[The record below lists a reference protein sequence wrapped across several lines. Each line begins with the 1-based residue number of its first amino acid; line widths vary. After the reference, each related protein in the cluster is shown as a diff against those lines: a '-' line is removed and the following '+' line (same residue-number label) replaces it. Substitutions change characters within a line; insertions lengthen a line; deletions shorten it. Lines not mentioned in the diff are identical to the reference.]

1 MSRVTGHAPV
11 KGGSAA
17 PKAAP
22 KQSGKAKAPG
32 RKQFDRDTA
41 ELIAKKAGDRSFD
54 TVRDLLRFAQKDVP
68 SLEDHN
74 LRQLISRFPDVLGD
88 FTSRAMHAPVPAEAR
103 ARIIELA
110 LAHPTLDYAA
120 LAKLFAADKAL
131 KGVLPWSEEEVGRLR
146 EPSRILPSERK
157 REDALAEI
165 AAAALSKSKL
175 DLEGA
180 AAALDADHPGV
191 SSALLLKLAPRSPTL
206 AAAIVKLSAKP
217 EAKPGKPET
226 LTLDL
231 EQCRELKLSEELMGR
246 VLRVRE
252 DGLVS
257 QIAAELEEISINV
270 GHNDQHLAPHDLS
283 KASPRAKG
291 VMAEVHELL
300 GLKRLSLDAIDEVL
314 PAVVA
319 KLAERERKD
328 ESSSAALYLPAAQET
343 IDVLSADH
351 QRAVL
356 GEGEPVET
364 YYERWKLSSGI
375 FQRFRQVAPEAFP
388 VEAGLSL
395 SPERRARAAK
405 LYAQLMA
412 GELNQTAFFARA
424 KLSKAELL
432 LLQTADPKHFPR
444 PKDLPSYY
452 SMAGKNVKEASE
464 PLATSL
470 APEFKAL
477 VTEGTLSRGEFAI
490 HAGITKY
497 VLDQLLNAYPELL
510 PRPARWSEGSP
521 EGDILAPLI
530 GAVAKKVVAE
540 DVLSSV
546 DEVLAAVNATGAIVD
561 TYGPISRWR
570 YEVLR
575 ANYPEEF
582 PDFKDIPGILAVL
595 KEEVSEHLLKDQG
608 LTPSQLTALMQKR
621 HPRFRMN
628 RIYQLREAY
637 PELIPSF
644 ASVIVPKETRRS
656 DAVRLAKAMTAEPE
670 VSIRAFAERWA
681 KKEPRFNRDYL
692 YRIRHEFAVE
702 LFSSGD
708 AAYQAVA
715 SQRST
720 LKVAELLA
728 EIIRLSEPGT
738 NESLI
743 LGRLNKVLQAE
754 GLPPYEGGVFPKNL
768 MTRLKDRYGNF
779 EEQGARAAA
788 QVVTEYAR
796 AAKKGT
802 TPAEILAQVAQDYP
816 SLDAGRI
823 AQYRALWLKDP
834 EAYGV
839 DLTARGEKL
848 KAPRYLGGWDV
859 ERAIFKPAAH
869 DPLLAA
875 QLGRASQFLRMPREL
890 PMLTEM
896 VDELEGKAP
905 LKGKNFLWVTHLLG
919 STVPL
924 ADALVAA
931 GLNTSGAV
939 VVGTPYGTNASVREA
954 FEDRGFSV
962 RVPELDSVSFRKKV
976 EEGLDAAVA
985 EHKKNH
991 QPIVVLDDGGL
1002 VAELLHSK
1010 PKKYGSVL
1018 GAFKIVEQTTRGITA
1033 AEERDLEVPIINV
1046 ARSKSKSV
1054 EGALIGRAVPAKIEQ
1069 ALARVGESAAG
1080 KQVTVVGYGVI
1091 GEAIAKGLAEH
1102 DAKVTVVEA
1111 SPARAAEATAAGF
1124 KVTTLE
1130 AALPHTRILVG
1141 ATGKESIHLSHLQAL
1156 KSGSIVVSAS
1166 SKQLEIDM
1174 KGLRDHA
1181 KRTLIPCDDP
1191 LVKLPTAKYQLGSK
1205 QLTVLGD
1212 GWPINFDGD
1221 VEDIPAEEIQLTRCA
1236 MFLGALQAASLKAHA
1251 SGAKRL
1257 IPLDEEQDEM
1267 LYARF
1272 MSERSGAKQRPIGD
1286 PARYLEDVRALAA
1299 KIGV

>member
-1 MSRVTGHAPV
+1 MSRVQGHAPA
-11 KGGSAA
+11 KGASAA
-17 PKAAP
+17 PAKAA
-22 KQSGKAKAPG
+22 KKTSAVSG

-41 ELIAKKAGDRSFD
+41 ELIAKKAGDRAFD
-54 TVRDLLRFAQKDVP
+54 SVRDLLRFAQKDVP

-103 ARIIELA
+103 ARIITLA

-120 LAKLFAADKAL
+120 LAKLFAADKEL
-131 KGVLPWSEEEVGRLR
+131 KGVLPWSEDEVGRLR

-157 REDALAEI
+157 REDALAAL
-165 AAAALSKSKL
+165 AAAALSKSTL
-175 DLEGA
+175 DLEGSA
-180 AAALDADHPGV
+180 AAISEDYPGV
-191 SSALLLKLAPRSPTL
+191 TSELLLKLAPRSPPL
-206 AAAIVKLSAKP
+206 AAAIVKLGAKGA
-217 EAKPGKPET
+217 AKESKPKAT
-226 LTLDL
+226 PLSL
-231 EQCRELKLSEELMGR
+231 EQCRELKLSAELMGR
-246 VLRVRE
+246 ALRIRE
-252 DGLVS
+252 DGLVAG
-257 QIAAELEEISINV
+257 IAAELEEISTNV

-283 KASPRAKG
+283 GASPRIKG
-291 VMAEVHELL
+291 VMAEVHEIL

-314 PAVVA
+314 PGVVA
-319 KLAERERKD
+319 KIAERERKD
-328 ESSSAALYLPAAQET
+328 ESSSAPLYLSAARET
-343 IDVLSADH
+343 IAVLSDDH
-351 QRAVL
+351 RRAVH
-356 GEGEPVET
+356 GEGEPVDT
-364 YYERWKLSSGI
+364 YYDRWKLSTAL
-375 FQRFRQVAPEAFP
+375 FQRFREVAPEAFP
-388 VEAGLSL
+388 VEGAPVL

-405 LYAQLMA
+405 LYAQLMD
-412 GELNQTAFFARA
+412 GELNQGEFFGRS

-432 LLQTADPKHFPR
+432 LLQTADPEHFPR
-444 PKDLPSYY
+444 PKDLPSHY
-452 SMAGKNVKEASE
+452 SMAGKNIKAASE
-464 PLATSL
+464 QLAESL
-470 APEFKAL
+470 AADFKAQ
-477 VTEGTLSRGEFAI
+477 VTKGSLSRGEFAI
-490 HAGITKY
+490 QAGITKH
-497 VLDQLLNAYPELL
+497 VLDQLMNGYPELL
-510 PRPARWSEGSP
+510 PRPARWTEGGP
-521 EGDILAPLI
+521 DEDALASLV
-530 GAVAKKVVAE
+530 GAVAKKVIE
-540 DVLSSV
+540 QDVLTSL
-546 DEVLAAVNATGAIVD
+546 DEVLAVVNAKSNITAKH
-561 TYGPISRWR
+561 GPISRWR
-570 YEVLR
+570 YEMLR
-575 ANYPEEF
+575 SNYPEEF
-582 PDFKDIPGILAVL
+582 PNLKDIPGILAVL
-595 KEEVSEHLLKDQG
+595 KDEVSELLEKDQG
-608 LTPSQLTALMQKR
+608 LTPSELTALMQKR
-621 HPRFRMN
+621 HPRFRLN

-644 ASVIVPKETRRS
+644 AAVIVPKETRRS
-656 DAVRLAKAMTAEPE
+656 DAVRLVKAMTAEPE
-670 VSIRAFAERWA
+670 VSIRALAERWA

-738 NESLI
+738 VETTI
-743 LGRLNKVLQAE
+743 LARLNLVLVAE
-754 GLPPYEGGVFPKNL
+754 GLPPYEGSLVPNNL
-768 MTRLKDRYGNF
+768 MSRLKERYGGF

-788 QVVTEYAR
+788 KVVTEYAR

-802 TPAEILAQVAQDYP
+802 SSADILAEVSKDYP
-816 SLDAGRI
+816 SLDANKL
-823 AQYRALWLKDP
+823 AQYRALWISDP

-848 KAPRYLGGWDV
+848 KGARYLGGWDV

-869 DPLLAA
+869 DPILAA
-875 QLGRASQFLRMPREL
+875 ELGRASQFLRMPREL

-896 VDELEGKAP
+896 VDELDGKTP
-905 LKGKNFLWVTHLLG
+905 LKAKNFLWVTHLLG
-919 STVPL
+919 SNVPL

-931 GLNTSGAV
+931 GLKTSGAI

-962 RVPELDSVSFRKKV
+962 RVPALDSASFRQKV

-1002 VAELLHSK
+1002 VAEILHSN
-1010 PKKYGSVL
+1010 PKEYGSVL

-1046 ARSKSKSV
+1046 ARSRSKSV

-1080 KQVTVVGYGVI
+1080 KHVTVVGYGVI

-1102 DAKVTVVEA
+1102 QAKVTVVEA
-1111 SPARAAEATAAGF
+1111 SPARAAEAIAAGF
-1124 KVTTLE
+1124 EVTTLE
-1130 AALPHTRILVG
+1130 EALGHTHILVG

-1166 SKQLEIDM
+1166 SKQLEVDM
-1174 KGLRDHA
+1174 KGLQKKA
-1181 KRTLIPCDDP
+1181 KRTLLPCDDP
-1191 LVKLPTAKYQLGSK
+1191 LVKLPTAKYQLGTK
-1205 QLTVLGD
+1205 HLTVLGD

-1236 MFLGALQAASLKAHA
+1236 MFLGALQAASLKAHY
-1251 SGAKRL
+1251 SGSKRL
-1257 IPLDEEQDEM
+1257 IPLDEEQDER

-1272 MSERSGAKQRPIGD
+1272 MSERKGAEQREIGD

-1299 KIGV
+1299 QIGV